1 MDLNSNKTTLPFR
14 RLPNVIALLAITVL
28 SLSAPYA
35 GAFDYPPLR
44 PPHSED
50 KSIFEARAGYLWGY
64 NEFRFRLGNNS
75 NIAPGKKSIILDSP
89 VFGLMGGTFVMKDLA
104 IRGQAS
110 INVPLEWRNDFIL
123 DGRTLAWDTAP
134 RLIEADLAAIYHF
147 GLGGMPYSAGLLGG
161 YRFYKYDTESHRVNN
176 SSSNASDHMQIHIPY
191 LGVYYTNA
199 NLVGSLVRLDLIW
212 SPIILSRLDA
222 VQFLTSSPAYP
233 SSRLEIEGVSLTGQ
247 FYELLFEWSA
257 KLSKSAFA
265 GAYLKYNFMD
275 ASAHSRIR
283 KTQASQQ
290 QMFQETDYLTDMK
303 FNVIETGLAVT
314 FTF

>member
-1 MDLNSNKTTLPFR
+1 LPFR
-14 RLPNVIALLAITVL
+14 ALTSLIAFLFWAI
-28 SLSAPYA
+28 SAPVGV
-35 GAFDYPPLR
+35 GAQAMYFPAPK

-50 KSIFEARAGYLWGY
+50 KSIFEARAGYLWGW

-75 NIAPGKKSIILDSP
+75 NIPPGKKNITLDGP

-110 INVPLEWRNDFIL
+110 INVPLEWRTDFLL
-123 DGRTLAWDTAP
+123 DGRSLAWDTSA
-134 RLIEADLAAIYHF
+134 RIVEADLAAIYHF

-176 SSSNASDHMQIHIPY
+176 YQSNSSDHLQIHIPH

-199 NLVGSLVRLDLIW
+199 NLVGSLVRLDMLW

-222 VQFLTSSPAYP
+222 VQHLTGSSVYP
-233 SSRLEIEGVSLTGQ
+233 SSRLEIEGVSMTGQ
-247 FYELLFEWSA
+247 FFELLFEWSA
-257 KLSKSAFA
+257 KLSKSSFA
-265 GAYLKYNFMD
+265 GAYFKYNFMD
-275 ASAHSRIR
+275 TSGHSRIR

-290 QMFQETDYLTDMK
+290 QMFQETDYLTDIK
-303 FNVIETGLAVT
+303 FSLFETGLAMT